1 MQIVRNP
8 SSPSGEPEGALQG
21 WGAEWGEQTG
31 ALLILG
37 VVPRTSETHWKGNRG
52 TDPNQL
58 R

>member
-1 MQIVRNP
+1 M
-8 SSPSGEPEGALQG
+8 
-21 WGAEWGEQTG
+21 GAEWGEQTG